1 MWARAG
7 KGEGGV
13 VGWGD
18 GMAARR
24 GKVDGRG
31 RECEGRAQEKERG
44 GSVAG
49 LGGTGGGGSG
59 CALGGDA
66 HAFLFET
73 AL

>member
-1 MWARAG
+1 M
-7 KGEGGV
+7 

-31 RECEGRAQEKERG
+31 RECEGRAEEKERG
-44 GSVAG
+44 ESVAG
-49 LGGTGGGGSG
+49 LGGASGGGRG
-59 CALGGDA
+59 CARGREP

-73 AL
+73 VH